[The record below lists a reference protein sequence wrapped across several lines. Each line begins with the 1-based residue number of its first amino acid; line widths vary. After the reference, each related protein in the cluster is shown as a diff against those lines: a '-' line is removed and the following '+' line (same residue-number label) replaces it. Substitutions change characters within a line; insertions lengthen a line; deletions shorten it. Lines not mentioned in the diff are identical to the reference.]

1 MLMWCFWHIF
11 LSVLKHI
18 KCDSIEFCSV
28 QKGRENAH
36 VLVCL
41 FICIYTHTYVH
52 VKTVYACVV
61 TCGEDGTY
69 QEFTGREQGLVN
81 TK

>member
-1 MLMWCFWHIF
+1 MHMYQCVYLYVYI
-11 LSVLKHI
+11 
-18 KCDSIEFCSV
+18 
-28 QKGRENAH
+28 
-36 VLVCL
+36 
-41 FICIYTHTYVH
+41 HTYVH